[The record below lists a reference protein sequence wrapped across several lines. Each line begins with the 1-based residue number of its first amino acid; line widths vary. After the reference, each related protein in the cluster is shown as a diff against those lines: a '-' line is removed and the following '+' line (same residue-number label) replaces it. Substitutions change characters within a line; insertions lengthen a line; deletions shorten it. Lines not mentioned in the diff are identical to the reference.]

1 MKKRVSLKNLFEN
14 GVPCL
19 EMGGTIKFHGKSD
32 NDYDLINDTTQE
44 VIIRNDEQL
53 EFGEWCHDETDGK
66 FIVGTSD
73 SGEKVYFSKEEYELA
88 VSEEEYELAV
98 SEKRTIEL
106 GKEYLFAGYRWVPVE
121 INRNCQV
128 AVMQSLGVTAG
139 PWPGFSMENLGDGNH
154 YTHNIDEYD
163 ISKYD
168 DKTYALMKQ
177 IKPVSL
183 IDGLYLPSFEDIN
196 GNQLWKDALARA
208 ASRYSS
214 FGASYSYAWTGTY
227 NGYSH
232 VVWIVS
238 SNGGT
243 YGNYQSCSFV
253 VAPVFNLDLSKVEIV
268 GDKIIKNAQPAPSLF
283 EHDDNCHDNQL
294 LGKTYKFAGYDWTVC
309 EVDNKRHAAVIQSHG
324 VTHGAWPGYVM
335 QKFGGKANVIY
346 ELDIDGEDISVYDN
360 EMKELYDNIK
370 DAENTSATYG
380 NGLYLISRE
389 KAGFTVLVA
398 PDSANYWQALKK
410 AAENACPFESPSCN
424 VWTGTCGG
432 HRSNASIVSSDGRA
446 YYSDQTPSCVVAPT
460 FNLDL
465 SKVEIRGD
473 KIVIRDDE
481 KTQTS
486 QTFGITLIEKPNVDG
501 LTKAE
506 VMEMYDQM
514 DGDEAYP
521 LEIGGSETSVMG
533 FITPEAA
540 EILDYDYEDSGLND
554 FVAVILDDMNNESE
568 DGTYEFR
575 GIRIHLSR

>member
-1 MKKRVSLKNLFEN
+1 MKKRVSLKNLFER
-14 GVPCL
+14 GTLCL
-19 EMGGTIKFHGKSD
+19 EYGGTIFHGESD

-73 SGEKVYFSKEEYELA
+73 SGEKVYFSKEEYER
-88 VSEEEYELAV
+88 AV

-121 INRNCQV
+121 INENCHV

-139 PWPGFSMENLGDGNH
+139 PWPGFSMENLGDGNR

-163 ISKYD
+163 ISRYD

-196 GNQLWKDALARA
+196 DNQLWKDALARA
-208 ASRYSS
+208 ASHGIS
-214 FGASYSYAWTGTY
+214 FSASGNSAWTGTY
-227 NGYSH
+227 YGYGAYNVDSSGNIDYNGQ
-232 VVWIVS
+232 
-238 SNGGT
+238 SN
-243 YGNYQSCSFV
+243 SFV
-253 VAPVFNLDLSKVEIV
+253 VPAAFNLDLSKIEIV
-268 GDKIIKNAQPAPSLF
+268 GDKIIIK
-283 EHDDNCHDNQL
+283 
-294 LGKTYKFAGYDWTVC
+294 
-309 EVDNKRHAAVIQSHG
+309 
-324 VTHGAWPGYVM
+324 
-335 QKFGGKANVIY
+335 
-346 ELDIDGEDISVYDN
+346 DGE
-360 EMKELYDNIK
+360 
-370 DAENTSATYG
+370 
-380 NGLYLISRE
+380 
-389 KAGFTVLVA
+389 
-398 PDSANYWQALKK
+398 
-410 AAENACPFESPSCN
+410 
-424 VWTGTCGG
+424 
-432 HRSNASIVSSDGRA
+432 
-446 YYSDQTPSCVVAPT
+446 
-460 FNLDL
+460 
-465 SKVEIRGD
+465 
-473 KIVIRDDE
+473 KI
-481 KTQTS
+481 QTS

-506 VMEMYDQM
+506 VVEMYDQM

-521 LEIGGSETSVMG
+521 LEIGGSETSAMG

-554 FVAVILDDMNNESE
+554 FVSVILGNVNNEPE

>member
-14 GVPCL
+14 GILCL
-19 EMGGTIKFHGKSD
+19 EFGGTIKFHGESD

-66 FIVGTSD
+66 FIVGMSD
-73 SGEKVYFSKEEYELA
+73 SGKKVYFSKEEYELA
-88 VSEEEYELAV
+88 VSG
-98 SEKRTIEL
+98 KRTIEL

-196 GNQLWKDALARA
+196 DNQLWKDALARA
-208 ASRYSS
+208 ASHYSS
-214 FGASYSYAWTGTY
+214 FGASSYYAWTGTY
-227 NGYSH
+227 GGGSGAWVVYSD
-232 VVWIVS
+232 
-238 SNGGT
+238 GGT
-243 YGNYQSCSFV
+243 GDGNQNNSCV
-253 VAPVFNLDLSKVEIV
+253 VPAAFNLDLSKIEI
-268 GDKIIKNAQPAPSLF
+268 
-283 EHDDNCHDNQL
+283 
-294 LGKTYKFAGYDWTVC
+294 
-309 EVDNKRHAAVIQSHG
+309 
-324 VTHGAWPGYVM
+324 M
-335 QKFGGKANVIY
+335 
-346 ELDIDGEDISVYDN
+346 
-360 EMKELYDNIK
+360 
-370 DAENTSATYG
+370 
-380 NGLYLISRE
+380 
-389 KAGFTVLVA
+389 
-398 PDSANYWQALKK
+398 
-410 AAENACPFESPSCN
+410 
-424 VWTGTCGG
+424 
-432 HRSNASIVSSDGRA
+432 
-446 YYSDQTPSCVVAPT
+446 
-460 FNLDL
+460 
-465 SKVEIRGD
+465 GD
-473 KIVIRDDE
+473 KIVIKDGE
-481 KTQTS
+481 KIQTS

-521 LEIGGSETSVMG
+521 LEIGGSETSAMG

-540 EILDYDYEDSGLND
+540 EILDYDYQESGLND